1 MATFKWKGE
10 SYIVTQMW
18 PEDGLFGNLDK
29 VVQASF
35 TPRHAG
41 YVRDAFCYACV

>member
-18 PEDGLFGNLDK
+18 PEAGLFGNLDK
-29 VVQASF
+29 VVQAF
-35 TPRHAG
+35 WR
-41 YVRDAFCYACV
+41 RRLRL